1 MRDLMVLL
9 TTTCFLS
16 AMIVKSDCG
25 LVQWMVFAGTTEQR
39 STISFQLVNAV
50 FQDREH
56 QFWFATWDGGVVLY
70 DAYSISIFDLGAGFP
85 KDDSKISQMRQD

>member
-1 MRDLMVLL
+1 MVLS
-9 TTTCFLS
+9 TTRFFFFART
-16 AMIVKSDCG
+16 VKSGCG
-25 LVQWMVFAGTTEQR
+25 SVQWVVFAGTTEQR